1 MSKVQEK
8 YQISPIFVF
17 FLIHSAQ
24 FGAGV
29 LGFARIIA
37 KAAGYDGWMG
47 VLITGICIH
56 ILIWMMYFLLKE
68 TNGNLIDLQRQTFGK
83 WLGNGINLIF
93 MAYFLIISISV
104 IRTYVEIIQVWMF
117 PTAST
122 WMLTLFLCLVSYYII
137 SSGFR
142 VITGICVISVGGTLG
157 YLFLSLFVLKYSH
170 WDNLLPMFTHSF
182 SDILKAAH
190 LSIYSMTGFEIYL
203 MVYPFVKQPK
213 KSHKF
218 AQYGALFSNLL
229 FLFSTLLAF
238 TFFSEKQLLKTIWS
252 QLSITQVI
260 QLPFIERLEYIA
272 ISAYAL
278 VIVTSSILPLWAT
291 TRGIHEIFRV
301 KQRGVLLAL
310 LLIIL
315 IVSQLLT
322 NRHDINNF
330 TSNASK
336 VSFWL
341 IYVYIPILFI
351 IVWVKRK
358 WKKSKAKA
366 N

>member
-1 MSKVQEK
+1 MSKIKAEH
-8 YQISPIFVF
+8 QISPVFVF
-17 FLIHSAQ
+17 FLIHGAQ

-37 KAAGYDGWMG
+37 KAAGYDGWIG
-47 VLITGICIH
+47 VFITGIIIH
-56 ILIWMMYFLLKE
+56 ILLWMMYFLLKE

-93 MAYFLIISISV
+93 MAYFLTVSISV

-117 PTAST
+117 PSASI
-122 WMLTLFLCLVSYYII
+122 WMLTTFLCLVGYYII

-142 VITGICVISVGGTLG
+142 VITGICVISIGGTLG
-157 YLFLSLFVLKYSH
+157 YLFISLFILKYTH
-170 WDNLLPMFTHSF
+170 WSNLLPVFSHSL
-182 SDILKAAH
+182 SDILKAAQ
-190 LSIYSMTGFEIYL
+190 LSIYTMSGFEIFL
-203 MVYPFVKQPK
+203 MIYPFVKESK

-218 AQYGALFSNLL
+218 AQYGVLFSNLL
-229 FLFSTLLAF
+229 YLFSTLLAF
-238 TFFSEKQLLKTIWS
+238 TFFSEKQLSKTIWA
-252 QLSITQVI
+252 QLSMTQVI

-278 VIVTSSILPLWAT
+278 VIVTSFILPLWAA
-291 TRGIHEIFRV
+291 TRGTHEIFRV
-301 KQRGVLLAL
+301 KQRGVLITF
-310 LLIIL
+310 LLITL

-322 NRHDINNF
+322 NRHDINDF
-330 TSNASK
+330 ISNASR

-341 IYVYIPILFI
+341 IYIYIPILFI

-358 WKKSKAKA
+358 WKKSKE

>member
-47 VLITGICIH
+47 VLIIGICIH

-68 TNGNLIDLQRQTFGK
+68 TNGNLVDLHRLTFGK
-83 WLGNGINLIF
+83 WLGNGISLIF
-93 MAYFLIISISV
+93 MAYFLAVSISV

-170 WDNLLPMFTHSF
+170 WDNLLPVFTHSF

-190 LSIYSMTGFEIYL
+190 LAVYSMTGFEIYL
-203 MVYPFVKQPK
+203 MVYPFVKNPK
-213 KSHKF
+213 QSHKF

-229 FLFSTLLAF
+229 FIFSTLLAF
-238 TFFSEKQLLKTIWS
+238 VFFSEKQLLKTIWS
-252 QLSITQVI
+252 QLSMTQVI

-278 VIVTSSILPLWAT
+278 VIITSSILPLWAA
-291 TRGIHEIFRV
+291 TRGLHEIFRV

-310 LLIIL
+310 LLITL
-315 IVSQLLT
+315 IVSQLLS
-322 NRHDINNF
+322 NRHAINNF
-330 TSNASK
+330 ISYSAE
-336 VSFWL
+336 VSFGL

-358 WKKSKAKA
+358 WKKSKA

>member
-8 YQISPIFVF
+8 YQISPIFIF

-37 KAAGYDGWMG
+37 KAAGYDAWIG
-47 VLITGICIH
+47 VLIIGVCIH

-68 TNGNLIDLQRQTFGK
+68 TNGNLIDLHRQTFGK
-83 WLGNGINLIF
+83 WLGNGISIIF
-93 MAYFLIISISV
+93 MTYFLIVSISV

-157 YLFLSLFVLKYSH
+157 YLLLSLFVLKYSH
-170 WDNLLPMFTHSF
+170 WDNLLPVFTHSF
-182 SDILKAAH
+182 SDILKAAN

-203 MVYPFVKQPK
+203 MAYPFVKKPIQ
-213 KSHKF
+213 SHKF

-229 FLFSTLLAF
+229 YLFSTLLAF
-238 TFFSEKQLLKTIWS
+238 AFFSEKQLLKTIWS
-252 QLSITQVI
+252 QLSMTQVI

-278 VIVTSSILPLWAT
+278 VIVTSFILPLWAA
-291 TRGIHEIFRV
+291 TRGTHEIFRV
-301 KQRGVLLAL
+301 KQRGVLIAFI
-310 LLIIL
+310 LITL

-322 NRHDINNF
+322 TRHDINTF
-330 TSNASK
+330 ISNSGKA
-336 VSFWL
+336 SFWL
-341 IYVYIPILFI
+341 MYVYIPILFI

-358 WKKSKAKA
+358 WKKSKA